1 MEKDL
6 SQARINMLKHLID
19 HQEQEIERINK
30 MADSQADTIM
40 RLVYFSY
47 ATLGIISILSIVLI
61 DFMTKN

>member
-6 SQARINMLKHLID
+6 SEARINMLKHLID
-19 HQEQEIERINK
+19 HQEEEIERINK

-47 ATLGIISILSIVLI
+47 ATLGIISLLSIVLI
-61 DFMTKN
+61 DFMTRN